1 MKNLKRLLIPV
12 TCLLLCAVMAL
23 PAYAFSPSDPN
34 NSPIEN
40 FFENVFMM
48 LFVIL
53 ASISQGNPII
63 FVIGLALSILI
74 GIGICVFALVIVI
87 AVVIVI
93 VRKIKKKRDLSNTVT
108 APDTED
114 TTE

>member
-12 TCLLLCAVMAL
+12 MCLLLCAVMAL
-23 PAYAFSPSDPN
+23 PVCAFSPSDPN
-34 NSPIEN
+34 NSPIED
-40 FFENVFMM
+40 FFENVVMM

-63 FVIGLALSILI
+63 FVICLALSILI
-74 GIGICVFALVIVI
+74 GIGICVCAFVMVIV
-87 AVVIVI
+87 VVIKI
-93 VRKIKKKRDLSNTVT
+93 VRKIKKKRELSNTVT